1 MKIVTVVGARPQFIK
16 AAPVSRVLK
25 GVAEE
30 ILVHTGQHYDP
41 MMSDI
46 FFSELGIAHPK
57 FHLGV
62 GSGSHGL
69 QTGRMLSAIEE
80 VLISERP
87 DWVMVYGDTN
97 STLAAAIAA
106 AKLQIPV
113 AHVEAGLRSGR
124 MDMPEEVNRIVTDR
138 VSSLLLCP
146 TTNAALHLANE
157 GITNR
162 VHVIGDVMTDAVYE
176 TLAFPPTSSTFEKPV
191 GKYFAA
197 TLHRAENT
205 TPDRLP
211 RALAILGSVPGTV
224 AFPLHPRTKQAMAD
238 QGLRLPGNVLEIEP
252 LGYADMLSLISNAEA
267 VLTDSGGLQK
277 EAVILGTRVVTLRD
291 ETEWVETVNMGAN
304 DVVGLDIDLA
314 LSALSQGALDMDKV
328 VEIFPRGASALVA
341 QLLVDPV

>member
-1 MKIVTVVGARPQFIK
+1 
-16 AAPVSRVLK
+16 
-25 GVAEE
+25 
-30 ILVHTGQHYDP
+30 
-41 MMSDI
+41 
-46 FFSELGIAHPK
+46 
-57 FHLGV
+57 
-62 GSGSHGL
+62 
-69 QTGRMLSAIEE
+69 
-80 VLISERP
+80 
-87 DWVMVYGDTN
+87 
-97 STLAAAIAA
+97 
-106 AKLQIPV
+106 
-113 AHVEAGLRSGR
+113 
-124 MDMPEEVNRIVTDR
+124 MPEEVNRIVTDR